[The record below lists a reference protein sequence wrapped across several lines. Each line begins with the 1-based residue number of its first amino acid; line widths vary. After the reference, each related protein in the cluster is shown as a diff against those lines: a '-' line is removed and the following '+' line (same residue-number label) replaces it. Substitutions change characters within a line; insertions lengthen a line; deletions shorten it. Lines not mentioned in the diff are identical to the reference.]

1 MKFFYV
7 SHIYQID
14 KRKNDV
20 CQHLIILASTWFFL
34 IKKKKLYGF
43 SFKKLN
49 YTNVSKTFMF
59 GMCI

>member
-34 IKKKKLYGF
+34 IKKKNFTALVLG
-43 SFKKLN
+43 N
-49 YTNVSKTFMF
+49 
-59 GMCI
+59 